1 MDFGNRKNQ
10 HRMVC
15 RNIKIK
21 IQDIFICKYLDSTTT
36 DGQRN
41 EQQQQE
47 ENNQLETT
55 RIAK

>member
-1 MDFGNRKNQ
+1 
-10 HRMVC
+10 MVC
-15 RNIKIK
+15 RNFKIK
-21 IQDIFICKYLDSTTT
+21 IQDIFICKYLDLTTT

-47 ENNQLETT
+47 ETNQLETT

>member
-1 MDFGNRKNQ
+1 
-10 HRMVC
+10 MVC